1 MNESPSH
8 LPPDFEDLTRP
19 TLFEE
24 TIIVASLVLAVLSVL
39 LFTWIADSMEHN
51 RTQSFDLSVRA
62 AVHQYASPGL
72 TKAMFA
78 ITLLGGDGLV
88 LAAFVSLGLFLYF
101 HRRRAALW
109 LVVTFAGAIILDVAL
124 KYGFHRAR
132 PTPFYGPIPRTYSFP
147 SGHSLFSF
155 CFYGVLAGLLVV
167 RVRSRAAR
175 IAIWASATVL
185 ILAIGLSRI
194 YLGVHYPSDVIA
206 GYLTGTL
213 WVATMVFLDR
223 WRSRRKRNDVNR
235 AMTTTLV
242 VCVFLLSGRHA
253 SAQSVVEKNPPLA
266 VGTVHVDADAKHV
279 LNSFDPDRALGSSL
293 DVLSRV
299 GIDKVHSPHI
309 VQESLSAGWG
319 PITYRNNTEL
329 RMGAW
334 HWTENGTWSDTAH
347 QSGYFTGSTD
357 LKDPTRY
364 ILAYALPHRGFA
376 TSGDAPVP
384 GPNLSYWKSNPYLA
398 SRFTGESDALHPQWV
413 VVDLRTLQSVNAV
426 RIAWESP
433 YAVTYKVEYW
443 EGKDALD
450 FDRGPD
456 GQWKVFS
463 SGTIKNSAGGAVTLK
478 LSDAPVSTQFVR
490 VIMTESSNT
499 CDLHGSGDVRNCV
512 GYAIQSIDAGTLD
525 TSGAFTNAALGTKG
539 ELQPTYCASSIDPW
553 HSATDARDD
562 GKYQHTGFD
571 LFFTSGIT
579 NNLPAMIPVTVLYG
593 TPEDAAAQIAY
604 IEKRGYPISYI
615 EMGEEPDGK
624 HAMPEDYGALY
635 LQWAAAL
642 HKVDPKLKL
651 GGPIFEGV
659 NEDIRVWPDAQGRT
673 SWMGRFVAYLKSHGR
688 LADLAF
694 VSFEHYPFE
703 PCTVKWES
711 LYGEP
716 QLVKHILQ
724 VWRDDGVPSDI
735 PLMITEDHLAAEITG
750 PMSTMFS
757 ALWLADNVGAFF
769 EGGGAVFHHSPIQ
782 PQGVQNSCLGW
793 ASWSNFVADND
804 YNITGYTALY
814 FAAHMINLE
823 WVQHRSGT
831 HQLYSSATD
840 IKDEQGNVLV
850 TSYAVRRPDG
860 DWSLMLVN
868 RDQGNAHHVQVEF
881 SGARRQN
888 VSFSGPV
895 KVTTFGSEQ
904 YVWRDE
910 GPASHAD
917 PDGPPL
923 ATIVTGSPERTFV
936 LPKASITVLRG
947 KVAGL

>member
-1 MNESPSH
+1 MNESSSH

-24 TIIVASLVLAVLSVL
+24 TIVVVSLVLAVLFLL
-39 LFTWIADSMEHN
+39 LFTWLADSMEHN
-51 RTQSFDLSVRA
+51 RTQSFDLSVRT

-78 ITLLGGDGLV
+78 ITFLGGDGLV
-88 LAAFVSLGLFLYF
+88 VAAFVSFGLFLYF

-109 LVVTFAGAIILDVAL
+109 LVVTFAGAIILDLAL
-124 KYGFHRAR
+124 KYGFHRTR
-132 PTPFYGPIPRTYSFP
+132 PTPFFGPIPRTYSFP

-167 RVRSRAAR
+167 RVRSRVAR
-175 IAIWASATVL
+175 IGIWASATVL

-206 GYLTGTL
+206 GYLAGTL

-223 WRSRRKRNDVNR
+223 WHTRRKRNDVNC

-253 SAQSVVEKNPPLA
+253 LAQSGAQKITTSA
-266 VGTVHVDADAKHV
+266 VGTVRVDADPKHV

-293 DVLSRV
+293 DVLSHA

-334 HWTENGTWSDTAH
+334 HWTENGTWSDADH

-384 GPNLSYWKSNPYLA
+384 GPNLSYWKSNPYLT

-413 VVDLRTLQSVNAV
+413 VVDLRTRQSVNAV

-433 YAVTYKVEYW
+433 YAVTYQVEYW

-463 SGTIKNSAGGAVTLK
+463 SGTVKNSAGGTVTLK

-490 VIMTESSNT
+490 VLMTESSNT
-499 CDLHGSGDVRNCV
+499 CDLHGSSDIRNCV
-512 GYAIQSIDAGTLD
+512 GYAIQSIGAGTLD
-525 TSGAFTNAALGTKG
+525 TSGAFTNAELGTKG
-539 ELQPTYCASSIDPW
+539 ELQPAYCASSIDPW

-579 NNLPAMIPVTVLYG
+579 NNLPAMIPVTMLYG
-593 TPEDAAAQIAY
+593 TPEDAVAQIAY

-673 SWMGRFVAYLKSHGR
+673 SWMGRFVAYLKAHGR

-711 LYGEP
+711 LYAEP

-724 VWRDDGVPSDI
+724 VWRDDGVPSDV
-735 PLMITEDHLAAEITG
+735 PLMITEDHLAAELTG

-757 ALWLADNVGAFF
+757 ALWLADNVGSFF

-850 TSYAVRRPDG
+850 TSYAVHRPDG

-868 RDQGNAHHVQVEF
+868 RDQNNGHNVQVEF
-881 SGARRQN
+881 SGARQQN

-904 YVWRDE
+904 YVWKDE

-917 PDGPPL
+917 PDGPPM
-923 ATIVTGSPERTFV
+923 ATVVTGSPKRAFM